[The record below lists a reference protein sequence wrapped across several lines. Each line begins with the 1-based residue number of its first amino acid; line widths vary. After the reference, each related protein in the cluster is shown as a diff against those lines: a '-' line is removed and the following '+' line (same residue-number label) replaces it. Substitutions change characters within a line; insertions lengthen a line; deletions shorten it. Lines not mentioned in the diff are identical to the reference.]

1 MTAPILTPHR
11 EILRKAD
18 AVVERAHASGALD
31 RRAFMRLSTLGLSA
45 TILSA
50 CNSAGP
56 KGAQSLLNFA
66 ARQNEKFERWLL
78 GENTP
83 AHIGRVMPA
92 GARFPAYW
100 VSDTVPIWD
109 NALRGAWSLEISG
122 AVKSPRTFSLDEL
135 KAMKMETQRVPH
147 YCVEGWTAVADFT
160 GVPMRSLLTA
170 VQPNSDAKFVDFM
183 SFDDGY
189 HESWDIE
196 STMHPQ
202 TMVVLAKDGHALSP
216 HYGAPARVHG
226 PIKLGYK
233 NTKYLTKIVV
243 MPGANGG
250 YWSDRGYEWYGGT

>member
-1 MTAPILTPHR
+1 MTPHR
-11 EILRKAD
+11 EILRRAD
-18 AVVERAHASGALD
+18 EVVERARATGALD
-31 RRAFMRLSTLGLSA
+31 RRAFMRLSTLGIGA

-56 KGAQSLLNFA
+56 RSAESLLNFA
-66 ARQNEKFERWLL
+66 TRQNEKFERWLL
-78 GENTP
+78 GQNAAAHTGGLTP
-83 AHIGRVMPA
+83 AGP
-92 GARFPAYW
+92 RFPAYW
-100 VSDTVPIWD
+100 VSDAVPRW
-109 NALRGAWSLEISG
+109 NEAARGAWSLEVTG
-122 AVKSPRTFSLDEL
+122 AVKSPRTFSFDDL
-135 KAMKMETQRVPH
+135 KAMTMATQRVPH

-160 GVPMRSLLTA
+160 GVPLRALLNV
-170 VQPNSDAKFVDFM
+170 VQPNADARFVDFM

-202 TMVVLAKDGHALSP
+202 TMLVLAKDGHRLSP
-216 HYGAPARVHG
+216 QYGAPARVHG

-243 MPGANGG
+243 MPAANGG

>member
-1 MTAPILTPHR
+1 MTSPHR

-18 AVVERAHASGALD
+18 EVVERARDAGRLD
-31 RRAFMRLSTLGLSA
+31 RRAFLRLSTLGISA
-45 TILSA
+45 TVLAA

-56 KGAQSLLNFA
+56 ASANKLLSFA
-66 ARQNEKFERWLL
+66 TTQNEKFERWIL
-78 GENTP
+78 GASTASRTNGVP
-83 AHIGRVMPA
+83 PA

-100 VSDTVPIWD
+100 VSDTMPVW
-109 NALRGAWSLEISG
+109 NEAMRGAWSLEVSG
-122 AVKSPRTFSLDEL
+122 AVKSPRTFTYDTLR
-135 KAMKMETQRVPH
+135 AMKLETQRVPH

-160 GVPMRSLLTA
+160 GVPMRALMGA
-170 VQPNSDAKFVDFM
+170 VQPNADAKFVDFM

-202 TMVVLAKDGHALSP
+202 TMVVLAKDGKRLSP
-216 HYGAPARVHG
+216 QYGAPARVHG
-226 PIKLGYK
+226 PVKLGYK

-243 MPGANGG
+243 MPAANGG